1 MTDTS
6 RRMRDSDLAQ
16 RTLICAFKGKGF
28 VAERNGEDLEIF
40 LVSSGSIST
49 QVIGDCAVGMTAGK
63 LQKVIEQR
71 RAADADAEARATII
85 NAARR

>member
-6 RRMRDSDLAQ
+6 RRMRDFDLAQ

-63 LQKVIEQR
+63 LQKR